1 MYSTAPMVMRT
12 VKKDVRLGDYFLPA
26 GTHLC
31 LHVYAMH
38 NISHNWERHDEFLPV
53 CLLKTLCPCALVE
66 ISTNNKSLTWMFPY

>member
-26 GTHLC
+26 GTQLC

-53 CLLKTLCPCALVE
+53 RVLITVFE
-66 ISTNNKSLTWMFPY
+66 